1 MSQKPDENH
10 AGMSLDKTDLPDTSE
25 FWPPKNRTTVHCGP
39 KESESHVT
47 KSNEMLD
54 WVCSSIF
61 YLLEGF
67 SFRERLTSF
76 ARNMIENRKS

>member
-47 KSNEMLD
+47 KSN
-54 WVCSSIF
+54 
-61 YLLEGF
+61 
-67 SFRERLTSF
+67 R
-76 ARNMIENRKS
+76 